1 MRDKTNSKLKSDR
14 PTYLIVTI
22 DTIVCTFM
30 KKDPSQRMLLRLVKK
45 CYGKRV
51 RLNVLS

>member
-14 PTYLIVTI
+14 PTYLVNI